1 MAGESPEIRILMSR
15 KPRKCGFKASVH
27 AFLTV
32 FFKKKIKIFVRAND
46 FPYICREFGHYPF
59 TLTPFGRFPGRRT
72 GAEDGP
78 HNEQQYTH
86 T

>member
-1 MAGESPEIRILMSR
+1 MAGERPEIRILMSR
-15 KPRKCGFKASVH
+15 KPWICGFNAPVH
-27 AFLTV
+27 AFLAA

-46 FPYICREFGHYPF
+46 FPYICREIGHYPF
-59 TLTPFGRFPGRRT
+59 TLTPFGRFPSRRT

-78 HNEQQYTH
+78 YNEQQYTH